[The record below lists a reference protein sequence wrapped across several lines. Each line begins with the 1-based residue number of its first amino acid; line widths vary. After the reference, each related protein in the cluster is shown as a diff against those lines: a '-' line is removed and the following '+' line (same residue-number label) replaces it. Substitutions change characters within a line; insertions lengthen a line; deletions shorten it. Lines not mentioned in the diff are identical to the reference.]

1 MSLQSLYLWDFTNI
15 CYFEQI
21 LLIYKKPPWIKDI
34 VYVENVSLILLS
46 LWSFATLLFTYFIG
60 SDVTIF
66 LLCLWVFS
74 YLSKILNVLY
84 IVESY
89 SCSHFTTA
97 MAFNFLWASE
107 LLMKCYKTVFLGAMI
122 GFPEVELRCMFMKKR
137 VLFWKMNPAEK

>member
-1 MSLQSLYLWDFTNI
+1 MSLKSLCLWDFTNI

-34 VYVENVSLILLS
+34 IYVENISLILLS
-46 LWSFATLLFTYFIG
+46 LCSFATLLFTYFTG

-89 SCSHFTTA
+89 SCSHFTTG

-107 LLMKCYKTVFLGAMI
+107 LLMKCYKTVFLGSMI